1 MTRQDLLA
9 KLTGPRPTYIRLRA
23 LPDQVAAVNAVG
35 DVGFDFP
42 REKERLYPQLT
53 LAAHVLGFI
62 NADGHGVTGVEGAFD
77 QRLIDKAT
85 DRKSVVSGQSV
96 SVRVDLGG
104 RRFLNKNNHK
114 LDKPANNN
122 K

>member
-9 KLTGPRPTYIRLRA
+9 KLTGPRPTYIRRRA
-23 LPDQVAAVNAVG
+23 LPDQVAAVNAIG

-77 QRLIDKAT
+77 QRSEEHTSEL
-85 DRKSVVSGQSV
+85 KSLMRNSYAVFSLKQNT
-96 SVRVDLGG
+96 RQ
-104 RRFLNKNNHK
+104 
-114 LDKPANNN
+114 
-122 K
+122 